1 MDGCDSNQEDVTQ
14 EDNGEASFG
23 RVVFGGI
30 WWYLVVSGGVS
41 SKIWFLEDGSTV
53 RLAILQYA

>member
-1 MDGCDSNQEDVTQ
+1 MMERSGMDGCDSNQEDVTQ

-30 WWYLVVSGGVS
+30 WWCLVVS
-41 SKIWFLEDGSTV
+41 
-53 RLAILQYA
+53 RLRYGFWKMVVL